1 VHFPRSEDGIG
12 RRRLRASRSSDRR
25 PASTEVHSAEST
37 PTGDL
42 LSSEGAG
49 SRAIRGGALRVG
61 CYFLGVLVSALSAA
75 LLFRHL
81 GVIGTGRY
89 VTATSLVAIIGAMSD
104 LGLTAFGVRE
114 MSASPPEQ
122 RWALARD
129 LLGLRLA
136 LTITGGVAVVL
147 FAWAV
152 YSPLL
157 AEGVALASVGLLF
170 QVTQDNFAL
179 PLVVGLQLG
188 WVAALDLLRQ
198 FLTTVFIIFFVL
210 LGADLLPFLG
220 VPIPVGIV
228 VLAATAFIVRGRRVQ
243 SPTFNWRRWRKI
255 LGAILPY
262 SVAVAAGV
270 LYFRISVLL
279 VSAFCSATQLGYF
292 GTSYRIIDVLTLVP
306 GLLAGSAL
314 PIFARAA
321 RDDSERFR
329 YALARVHGV
338 SVMVGAWVAGMI
350 VIGAPVAIEVIAG
363 PKFAA
368 AVPVLRL
375 QGIGLGATF
384 VSVTW
389 GYALLSARRHR
400 TILYVNLFALLFNV
414 ALVAPLSL
422 LIGARGAAIGT
433 AAAEIALATIEVIAV
448 THARPEFRPSWRILP
463 QTAGALALA
472 VVPML
477 FLPISAIARMFIA
490 SVVYGA
496 VLIMVRAVPDE
507 LLDLLPWRRSCP
519 AGG

>member
-1 VHFPRSEDGIG
+1 MESED
-12 RRRLRASRSSDRR
+12 A
-25 PASTEVHSAEST
+25 VFAESLVGST
-37 PTGDL
+37 SGVLRGSLRREHANGVP

-61 CYFLGVLVSALSAA
+61 CYFLGVLVGALSAA

-136 LTITGGVAVVL
+136 LTIIGGVAVVL

-228 VLAATAFIVRGRRVQ
+228 VLAATAFIVRGRRAQ

-270 LYFRISVLL
+270 LYFRVSVLL
-279 VSAFCSATQLGYF
+279 VSAFSQCY
-292 GTSYRIIDVLTLVP
+292 
-306 GLLAGSAL
+306 
-314 PIFARAA
+314 AA
-321 RDDSERFR
+321 RLFWHVLSNHRCADACAWAPRRVCFSRFS
-329 YALARVHGV
+329 HGRH
-338 SVMVGAWVAGMI
+338 ATT
-350 VIGAPVAIEVIAG
+350 PND
-363 PKFAA
+363 FA
-368 AVPVLRL
+368 
-375 QGIGLGATF
+375 
-384 VSVTW
+384 
-389 GYALLSARRHR
+389 
-400 TILYVNLFALLFNV
+400 
-414 ALVAPLSL
+414 
-422 LIGARGAAIGT
+422 
-433 AAAEIALATIEVIAV
+433 
-448 THARPEFRPSWRILP
+448 
-463 QTAGALALA
+463 
-472 VVPML
+472 M
-477 FLPISAIARMFIA
+477 
-490 SVVYGA
+490 
-496 VLIMVRAVPDE
+496 
-507 LLDLLPWRRSCP
+507 PW
-519 AGG
+519 

>member
-1 VHFPRSEDGIG
+1 MESEAAVFA
-12 RRRLRASRSSDRR
+12 LSRSSVRR
-25 PASTEVHSAEST
+25 PASTENHPAEST
-37 PTGDL
+37 PTGDI

-49 SRAIRGGALRVG
+49 TRAIRGGALRVG
-61 CYFLGVLVSALSAA
+61 CHFLGVLVSAI
-75 LLFRHL
+75 L
-81 GVIGTGRY
+81 GGPTLPAPRRTGTGRY

-136 LTITGGVAVVL
+136 LTVIGGVAVAL
-147 FAWAV
+147 FAWAA

-179 PLVVGLQLG
+179 PLTIGLQLG

-220 VPIPVGIV
+220 VPIPVGII
-228 VLAATAFIVRGRRVQ
+228 VLAATAFIVRGRRAQ
-243 SPTFNWRRWRKI
+243 SPTFNWRRWRRI
-255 LGAILPY
+255 LVAILPY

-279 VSAFCSATQLGYF
+279 VSACCSATQLGYF

-321 RDDSERFR
+321 RDDAERFR
-329 YALARVHGV
+329 YALAKVHGV

-350 VIGAPVAIEVIAG
+350 VLGAPLAIQVIVG
-363 PKFAA
+363 PRFAA

-389 GYALLSARRHR
+389 GYAC
-400 TILYVNLFALLFNV
+400 F
-414 ALVAPLSL
+414 
-422 LIGARGAAIGT
+422 
-433 AAAEIALATIEVIAV
+433 
-448 THARPEFRPSWRILP
+448 
-463 QTAGALALA
+463 LALA
-472 VVPML
+472 
-477 FLPISAIARMFIA
+477 
-490 SVVYGA
+490 GT
-496 VLIMVRAVPDE
+496 E
-507 LLDLLPWRRSCP
+507 RSCT
-519 AGG
+519 